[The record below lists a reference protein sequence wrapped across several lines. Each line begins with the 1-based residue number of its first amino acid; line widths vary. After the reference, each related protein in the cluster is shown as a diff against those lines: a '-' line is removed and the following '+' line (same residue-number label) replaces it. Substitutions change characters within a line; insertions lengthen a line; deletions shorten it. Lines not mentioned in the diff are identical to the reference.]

1 MNDSTIA
8 LRRRSLPFLISLIII
23 LADQISKA
31 FIVAKIP
38 VNTIGSRLLGDFLW
52 IVHAKNL
59 GIAFSLGDS
68 FSQFIR
74 VTLFIILPLGFI
86 GFGIAY
92 CLKSDKL
99 SAFQRFSIAVIIG
112 GGLGNLIDRIFRGD
126 GVVDFI
132 SVKFYGIL
140 GMDRFPTFNVA
151 DSCITI
157 GAFLLFASGVLWS
170 PAEET
175 ER

>member
-1 MNDSTIA
+1 MNSNTTNHRTRI
-8 LRRRSLPFLISLIII
+8 LPFLVSLIII
-23 LADQISKA
+23 AADQISKA
-31 FIVAKIP
+31 FIVANIP
-38 VNTIGSRLLGDFLW
+38 ANTIGTKFFGDFLW

-68 FSQFIR
+68 FSQLVRI
-74 VTLFIILPLGFI
+74 TLFIVLPLGFI
-86 GFGIAY
+86 GFGIVY
-92 CLKSDKL
+92 CIKTEKL
-99 SAFQRFSIAVIIG
+99 TVFQRFAIAVIVG
-112 GGLGNLIDRIFRGD
+112 GGLGNLIDRIFRAD

-157 GAFLLFASGVLWS
+157 GALLLFASGLLWNS
-170 PAEET
+170 AEEK
-175 ER
+175 EQ

>member
-1 MNDSTIA
+1 MQDTTAA
-8 LRRRSLPFLISLIII
+8 LQRRSLPFLVSCIII

-31 FIVAKIP
+31 LIVAKIP
-38 VNTIGSRLLGDFLW
+38 ENTIGSRLLGDFLW

-68 FSQFIR
+68 FSQLIR
-74 VTLFIILPLGFI
+74 IALFIVLPLGFI
-86 GFGIAY
+86 GFGIVY
-92 CLKSDKL
+92 CFKTEKL
-99 SAFQRFSIAVIIG
+99 STFQRYAIAVIIG
-112 GGLGNLIDRIFRGD
+112 GGLGNLIDRIFRPD

-132 SVKFYGIL
+132 SVKFYGLL

-157 GAFLLFASGVLWS
+157 GAVLLFASGILWS
-170 PAEET
+170 SDEET

>member
-1 MNDSTIA
+1 MNDSTIT
-8 LRRRSLPFLISLIII
+8 LQRRSLPFLVSFIII

-68 FSQFIR
+68 FSQLIR
-74 VTLFIILPLGFI
+74 VALFIILPLGFI

-92 CLKSDKL
+92 CLKTEKL
-99 SAFQRFSIAVIIG
+99 STFQRYAIAVIIG
-112 GGLGNLIDRIFRGD
+112 GGLGNLIDRIFRAD

-132 SVKFYGIL
+132 SLKFYGIL
-140 GMDRFPTFNVA
+140 GMNRFPTFNVA

-157 GAFLLFASGVLWS
+157 GALLLFASGVLWS